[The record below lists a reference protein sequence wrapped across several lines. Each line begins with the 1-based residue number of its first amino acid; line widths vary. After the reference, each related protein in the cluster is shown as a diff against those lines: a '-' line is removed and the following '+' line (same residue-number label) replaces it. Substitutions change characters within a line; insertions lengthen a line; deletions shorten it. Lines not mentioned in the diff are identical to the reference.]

1 MPLSRE
7 FCAAQR
13 SGSGSSAQLLGGGGL
28 KGGRNGL
35 ESFGVCAPERWRRP
49 ETAWAHA
56 RAATAGPSA
65 PRSSAAQQR
74 SSGQCSAVQRRRA
87 TRKPLTWTTAS
98 ASATCAIANLHAFSI
113 PFREAVVSFC
123 SWPRHSPTHGCC
135 GSILKAGLGVRRAG
149 ACRERGGARQASA
162 KAGARVAGTGL
173 TMGAK
178 AERRRGN
185 RKLLPSCSQCVSFV
199 VPTHHATMPCRI
211 ETVRSSLCSL

>member
-74 SSGQCSAVQRRRA
+74 SSGQCSAVQRAA

-135 GSILKAGLGVRRAG
+135 GSILKAGLGVRAGLARA
-149 ACRERGGARQASA
+149 ASA
-162 KAGARVAGTGL
+162 AAHAKQARKLAAAGCRSADL
-173 TMGAK
+173 TK
-178 AERRRGN
+178 TRSRKRRGQS
-185 RKLLPSCSQCVSFV
+185 KL
-199 VPTHHATMPCRI
+199 R
-211 ETVRSSLCSL
+211 R

>member
-74 SSGQCSAVQRRRA
+74 SSGQCSAVQRAA

-149 ACRERGGARQASA
+149 AVHGAPRSTRPEEARKLAGLPERWALIQSEIERSEKGGGA
-162 KAGARVAGTGL
+162 
-173 TMGAK
+173 
-178 AERRRGN
+178 
-185 RKLLPSCSQCVSFV
+185 
-199 VPTHHATMPCRI
+199 I
-211 ETVRSSLCSL
+211 EIA